1 MAGKLEFTA
10 RHGVAGRLG
19 RAALSALRAY
29 STAQGVTHAAAE
41 EMTEEV
47 REAVQFYKEVLP
59 SLPPKVFGLETGQR
73 RPLIAYSDAMYEVG
87 NMASGR
93 LGMVVFDPEEGVWR
107 HSDTPVRPAI
117 LRMFADREQYVGQLE
132 VLAAVALYT
141 TFWREVEFRGREVIH
156 FIDNTGALY
165 GLMKG
170 YSRDVDS
177 ARLVHVFHTICAAL
191 GCKVWLAY
199 VASKA
204 NIADLP
210 SRGDF
215 DLLLREY
222 GSMRVAPALPP
233 LELSWAGAFA
243 TVFKEFILRVGAAPR
258 SVKRAKSRVLTRMA
272 TLRSVRQRLV

>member
-1 MAGKLEFTA
+1 MRKL
-10 RHGVAGRLG
+10 
-19 RAALSALRAY
+19 
-29 STAQGVTHAAAE
+29 
-41 EMTEEV
+41 
-47 REAVQFYKEVLP
+47 
-59 SLPPKVFGLETGQR
+59 
-73 RPLIAYSDAMYEVG
+73 
-87 NMASGR
+87 ASGR
-93 LGMVVFDPEEGVWR
+93 LGVVLYDPEEGTWR
-107 HSDTPVRPAI
+107 HSDAPVRPAI

-132 VLAAVALYT
+132 VMAAVAVYT
-141 TFWREVEFRGREVIH
+141 TFWRDVEFRGREVIH

-191 GCKVWLAY
+191 GTRVWLAY

-222 GSMRVAPALPP
+222 GSTRVAFMFPP

-243 TVFKEFILRVGAAPR
+243 TVFKAFVLPGFAGPR
-258 SVKRAKSRVLTRMA
+258 CMKRARGRVLTRMA
-272 TLRSVRQRLV
+272 TLRDVRQRFV